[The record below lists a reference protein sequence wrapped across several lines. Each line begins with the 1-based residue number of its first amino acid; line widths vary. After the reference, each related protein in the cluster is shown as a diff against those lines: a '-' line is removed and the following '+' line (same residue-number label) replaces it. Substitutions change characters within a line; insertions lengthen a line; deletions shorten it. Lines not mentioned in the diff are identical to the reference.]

1 MFCDARAKLV
11 LTDGSLMN
19 ETNLLPSEKP
29 GKMRFE
35 GIVHILVIGFGRL
48 RGIHDV
54 DDETTGDNPPDPEDF
69 AGSLNEKKTL

>member
-1 MFCDARAKLV
+1 
-11 LTDGSLMN
+11 MN
-19 ETNLLPSEKP
+19 ETNLSRSEKS

-54 DDETTGDNPPDPEDF
+54 DEETTGDNPPDLEDI
-69 AGSLNEKKTL
+69 ADSWNNEKTL